1 MPHITSIT
9 QLWVKKG
16 NFIHKTYQLVVPRSL
31 RTTSYPS
38 SELVLADYD
47 DMPQGKLQGKL
58 QEHRDHKKEKK
69 KRFI

>member
-9 QLWVKKG
+9 QLWVKKD

-47 DMPQGKLQGKL
+47 DMPQGKLQ
-58 QEHRDHKKEKK
+58 EHRDYKKEKK